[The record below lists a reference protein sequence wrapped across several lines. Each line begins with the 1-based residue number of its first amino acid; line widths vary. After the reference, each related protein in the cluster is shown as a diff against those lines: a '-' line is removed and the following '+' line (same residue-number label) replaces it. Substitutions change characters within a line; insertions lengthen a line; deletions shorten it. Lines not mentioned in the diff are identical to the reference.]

1 MLVFRSNRM
10 GNLTV
15 PSQECNATDPV
26 SFYWYRMALN
36 LSTSIDKGWYIH
48 VPMLLA
54 YSAVWILLMFS
65 LHKGIKSSGKV
76 ISLVSFICFI
86 RFYLT
91 LILVDLTF
99 LRKQLTAFSHWLFSQ
114 KYFYRSLTGS

>member
-1 MLVFRSNRM
+1 M

-15 PSQECNATDPV
+15 RSQECNVTDPV

-36 LSTSIDKGWYIH
+36 LSRSIDKGWYIH

-76 ISLVSFICFI
+76 
-86 RFYLT
+86 
-91 LILVDLTF
+91 
-99 LRKQLTAFSHWLFSQ
+99 
-114 KYFYRSLTGS
+114 